1 MNVYENI
8 HSAYINTLREVYF
21 NFDHESAPRGQRIRE
36 KLDYQF
42 KILNPKSESI
52 VTLDHE
58 RNKIIEDYTRKEME
72 LYSSRSNKA
81 EDFARAS
88 KFWEK
93 IANPDGTI
101 NSAYGFL
108 IWQNKSYGNPKY
120 ELYTADRSSFKGY
133 RTPWEWAVDSLKA
146 DKDTRQA
153 ILRFSLPEHQYWGN
167 KDQTCTLSGN
177 FLIRENKLNL
187 SIVMR
192 SNDVWLGLTY
202 DLPWFVSLMDLM
214 LDELKATYP
223 DLTKGA
229 YTHTVHSLHVYE
241 RDFEKIRK
249 AIGAR

>member
-1 MNVYENI
+1 MF
-8 HSAYINTLREVYF
+8 L
-21 NFDHESAPRGQRIRE
+21 ESC
-36 KLDYQF
+36 
-42 KILNPKSESI
+42 
-52 VTLDHE
+52 
-58 RNKIIEDYTRKEME
+58 
-72 LYSSRSNKA
+72 
-81 EDFARAS
+81 
-88 KFWEK
+88 
-93 IANPDGTI
+93 
-101 NSAYGFL
+101 
-108 IWQNKSYGNPKY
+108 PKY